1 MIELGIAFVAGVV
14 ASESVRRLWKRY
26 AVPKIAELK
35 IKVAA
40 ALRLGR
46 D

>member
-14 ASESVRRLWKRY
+14 ASESVRRAWGKY
-26 AVPKIAELK
+26 VSPKLAELRV
-35 IKVAA
+35 KVAA
-40 ALRLGR
+40 SIARK